1 MAHKHQTVKF
11 NVFLKHAFQKIFKF
25 AEMMGF

>member
-11 NVFLKHAFQKIFKF
+11 NVFLKHAFQKIKF